1 MMPTLDSKRSCAHV
15 DCPSAD
21 SRQLGAM
28 SVMDRPSDNSVTGRQ
43 WSDWMARAQAGDRH
57 AYDALLRGCM
67 PFIERVAR
75 KQGVPTDR
83 VDDVVQE
90 VLITVHRARHTYDP
104 NRSFS
109 AWLYAIAQRR
119 AIDALRRTGRQM
131 RREMYASLAIDLH
144 PDPTAN
150 TGAGWEQTDLQR
162 QIKNAMSGLSER
174 QREAVDHLALQEQ
187 TLDEA
192 ARATGRSTG
201 ALKVNL
207 HRALNAL
214 RAQLGGKEI

>member
-1 MMPTLDSKRSCAHV
+1 MT
-15 DCPSAD
+15 
-21 SRQLGAM
+21 GAEE
-28 SVMDRPSDNSVTGRQ
+28 PIDNSVTSGQ

-75 KQGVPTDR
+75 KQGVPADR

-104 NRSFS
+104 GRSFS
-109 AWLYAIAQRR
+109 AWLYAIARRR
-119 AIDALRRTGRQM
+119 AIDALRRTGRQT
-131 RREMYASLAIDLH
+131 RREIYAPLAVDLY
-144 PDPTAN
+144 PDPAAN
-150 TGAGWEQTDLQR
+150 AGAGWEQTDLTR
-162 QIKNAMSGLSER
+162 QIKIAMSGLSER

-207 HRALNAL
+207 HRALRAL
-214 RAQLGGKEI
+214 RAQLSGKEI